1 MKPVIIT
8 LNYMADSQYLKVD
21 SFFINKTIVKKKKS
35 IKPSIYKNQQY
46 TKRINIY

>member
-21 SFFINKTIVKKKKS
+21 SFFINKTIVKKKKKVLNQVF
-35 IKPSIYKNQQY
+35 IK
-46 TKRINIY
+46 INNTPKG